1 MLVRSILVGFG
12 VLLVALPLQAR
23 PAKPAQ
29 HGKAAATD
37 TGGGL
42 QIMPWVSFD
51 DEAARSAKSLVGRS
65 STIATAEDLKNR
77 ITVYD
82 KHRDMRNDIWRHELE
97 ARQPSYQASNS
108 DAASSPY
115 TSYPQWDSPQEE
127 RLMSTVKDSL
137 GICGWPLSCPNPA
150 P

>member
-1 MLVRSILVGFG
+1 M
-12 VLLVALPLQAR
+12 LLVALPLQAR

-29 HGKAAATD
+29 HGKAPSADAG
-37 TGGGL
+37 GGGL

-51 DEAARSAKSLVGRS
+51 DEAARSARSLVGRS

-82 KHRDMRNDIWRHELE
+82 KHRDMRNDIWRHDLE
-97 ARQPSYQASNS
+97 AHERSYEASNS

>member
-1 MLVRSILVGFG
+1 MHVRSR
-12 VLLVALPLQAR
+12 LLALAVVIVALPLQAR
-23 PAKPAQ
+23 PPRPVPHAKAPAADF
-29 HGKAAATD
+29 GS
-37 TGGGL
+37 GL
-42 QIMPWVSFD
+42 QILPWASLD

-65 STIATAEDLKNR
+65 STIATAEDLKNH

-82 KHRDMRNDIWRHELE
+82 KHRDMRNDIWRQDQEAHE
-97 ARQPSYQASNS
+97 RSYEASNS

-115 TSYPQWDSPQEE
+115 TSYPEWSSPEQE

-137 GICGWPLSCPNPA
+137 GLCGWPLSCPNPA